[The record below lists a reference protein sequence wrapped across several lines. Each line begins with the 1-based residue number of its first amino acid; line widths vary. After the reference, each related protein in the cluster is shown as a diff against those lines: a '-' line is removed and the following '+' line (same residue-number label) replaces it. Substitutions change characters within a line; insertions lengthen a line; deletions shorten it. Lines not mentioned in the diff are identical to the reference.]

1 MLWLAVYADADCEFY
16 SAFWSSFK
24 QREQAVS
31 CRMLLI
37 VGVFVEVLDLF
48 LIHSDRQHFLLLVLV
63 GMGFI
68 ALDNHEAM
76 VFVEFDFAGSEEYF
90 REEVLFFEYFLI
102 IRFFEDLVAV
112 LMHILKI

>member
-1 MLWLAVYADADCEFY
+1 VFWLAVYADADCEFY

-31 CRMLLI
+31 RRMFLV

-48 LIHSDRQHFLLLVLV
+48 FVDSDRQHFFLLVLV

-76 VFVEFDFAGSEEYF
+76 VFVEFDFAGGEEYF
-90 REEVLFFEYFLI
+90 GEEVLFFEYFLI

>member
-1 MLWLAVYADADCEFY
+1 MLWLAVYTDTDCEFY
-16 SAFWSSFK
+16 SAFWRSFK
-24 QREQAVS
+24 QREQAVPR
-31 CRMLLI
+31 RMLLI
-37 VGVFVEVLDLF
+37 VGVLVKVLDLF
-48 LIHSDRQHFLLLVLV
+48 LVHSDWQHLFLLVLV

-76 VFVEFDFAGSEEYF
+76 VFVEFDFAGGEEYF
-90 REEVLFFEYFLI
+90 GEEVLFFEYFLI